1 MDSMKRQKESNSVT
15 INCCQFCK
23 GYYEILKLGNLIL
36 IKLRLERL
44 IAVKPRVDTVDW
56 SFVFLG
62 GPQMTRV
69 LLIENICLQ

>member
-1 MDSMKRQKESNSVT
+1 M
-15 INCCQFCK
+15 
-23 GYYEILKLGNLIL
+23 